1 MHSGIP
7 DSQAWSAW
15 RRGALRAGGTALAAA
30 VLVGLAPAVAGAT
43 PGAPSDGEISTAQ
56 AQADAVAARIGAL
69 DAQLATSQAA
79 VDSAREQA
87 LLALDGYQAT
97 EEAAEAARR
106 HAEQAEDESRRTTAE
121 LGVARDDLVAFARR
135 TYMEGSTSPGAS
147 SLLTAGSP
155 GQLIER
161 AALLEAAGSHRSD
174 VLVQVTVLQERATKA
189 DIVARTA
196 LVQADELREQAA
208 EELEVARTAEISAR
222 AQQAQVR
229 TEQAAV
235 QAELDEAERQLTTL
249 VGAREA
255 AELAAAERAA
265 AAPPAPVVT
274 APVVTAPEAPAAGSP
289 EVPDVPTPDAP
300 VAPPA
305 PPAGAPAPPAAPPV
319 AAPIVRPA
327 PAPIVRP
334 APPAGPGSSAAA
346 QTAIAA
352 GMRYIGTPYAW
363 GGGGSWGPGR
373 GQDPDRGVIGF
384 DCSGLTQY
392 AYARAGIS
400 IPRNSRAQYAQLPKV
415 ARGALKAGDL
425 VFWAT
430 DPSRPSTIH
439 HVAIY
444 LGGDRILEAPESGSH
459 VRTTAMR
466 WGKYAGA
473 VRPSA

>member
-1 MHSGIP
+1 MHSRTP

-15 RRGALRAGGTALAAA
+15 RRGALRAGGTAIAAA

-69 DAQLATSQAA
+69 DAQLAATQGA

-87 LLALDGYQAT
+87 LLALDEYQAT
-97 EEAAEAARR
+97 EEAAAAARA
-106 HAEQAEDESRRTTAE
+106 HAEDAAAESVRATAE
-121 LGVARDDLVAFARR
+121 LGVARDDLVSFARR

-147 SLLTAGSP
+147 ALLTAGSP

-174 VLVQVTVLQERATKA
+174 VLDRVTVLQERATAA
-189 DIVARTA
+189 DVVARTA

-208 EELEVARTAEISAR
+208 EELEVARTAEVSAR

-235 QAELDEAERQLTTL
+235 QAELAEAERQLTTL

-265 AAPPAPVVT
+265 AERAAAERPAPVV
-274 APVVTAPEAPAAGSP
+274 PA
-289 EVPDVPTPDAP
+289 PDAP
-300 VAPPA
+300 DITPP
-305 PPAGAPAPPAAPPV
+305 GAPAPPAAPPAARPAPPV
-319 AAPIVRPA
+319 AAPPA
-327 PAPIVRP
+327 G
-334 APPAGPGSSAAA
+334 PPAGPGSSAAA

-392 AYARAGIS
+392 AYAQAGIS
-400 IPRNSRAQYAQLPKV
+400 IPRNSRAQYAELPKV

-430 DPSRPSTIH
+430 DPRRPSTIH

-444 LGGDRILEAPESGSH
+444 LGGDRILEAPESGKH

-466 WGKYAGA
+466 WGSYAGA